1 MSFFKEEDY
10 VQVSEEEET
19 YTYNDDSKYSATQLR
34 QLLADN
40 ISDLDAMQRK
50 FERTLSQPETTTSD
64 MNGPGLNF
72 RQTSK
77 TDNQRQS
84 LAD

>member
-40 ISDLDAMQRK
+40 ISDLDAM
-50 FERTLSQPETTTSD
+50 
-64 MNGPGLNF
+64 
-72 RQTSK
+72 
-77 TDNQRQS
+77 
-84 LAD
+84 

>member
-1 MSFFKEEDY
+1 MSFYKEEDH
-10 VQVSEEEET
+10 VEISEEEEA

-50 FERTLSQPETTTSD
+50 FERTLNLPETTSD
-64 MNGPGLNF
+64 ISGPGFNL

-77 TDNQRQS
+77 TDYQK
-84 LAD
+84 